1 MITSIN
7 IFMRTLLLLT
17 AFLIL
22 ITACSSK
29 KQPADHS
36 DIVVV
41 PEVYQTE
48 RDTANNVDTPA
59 IWFNPNGEVWLL
71 ATAKETDVVLVYDAS
86 SGKKLHTFSEEG
98 TGLGQLD
105 RPNSIAVVEDLAVII
120 ERDNHRVQVFELPE
134 FRSLGVFG
142 AENLIKPYGL
152 SIIPGQN
159 GSFRLFVTDN
169 YETEDEQVPPIEEL
183 GNRIHEFSFSIE
195 KGLLQSHHVKAFGAT
210 EGEGALMVVES
221 LMADEGLNRLI
232 IADEDSLQ
240 NHLKVYDLFGNFTG
254 KIIGEGLFKYQTEG
268 IALYRCPDN
277 QGYWIATDQ
286 SHEENTFHVFDRS
299 KLNLIGSFQNPK
311 TTNTDGITLT
321 QKAFPGFENG
331 AFFPIHDDGNIS
343 AVSWADIASAMGL
356 RTCMEE

>member
-1 MITSIN
+1 MNLLNMIFIKN
-7 IFMRTLLLLT
+7 YLLLFGLI
-17 AFLIL
+17 AFL
-22 ITACSSK
+22 AGCSADK
-29 KQPADHS
+29 KKPVETGVATIQ
-36 DIVVV
+36 
-41 PEVYQTE
+41 EVYQTE

-59 IWFNPNGEVWLL
+59 IWHNPTGVTWLL

-86 SGKKLHTFSEEG
+86 TGKKLHVFSEEG
-98 TGLGQLD
+98 TGIGQLD
-105 RPNSIAVVEDLAVII
+105 RPNSIAVVDDLAVII

-134 FRSLGVFG
+134 FRSLGFFG

-183 GNRIHEFSFSIE
+183 GNRIHEFSFSVK
-195 KGLLQSHHVKAFGAT
+195 KGKLQSHHVKAFGAT
-210 EGEGALMVVES
+210 EGAGALMVVES
-221 LMADEGLNRLI
+221 LMADEDLNHLI

-254 KIIGEGLFKYQTEG
+254 RILGEGLFKYQTEG
-268 IALYRCPDN
+268 IALYRCPEN
-277 QGYWIATDQ
+277 QGYLIATDQ
-286 SHEENTFHVFDRS
+286 SHVENTFHVFDRNGFT
-299 KLNLIGSFQNPK
+299 LLGSFRSPK

-343 AVSWADIASAMGL
+343 AVSWADIASALDL
-356 RTCMEE
+356 RICMEE